1 MTRAERI
8 RAMSDEEL
16 GEFLEEVSGSIEA
29 FDYCQ
34 RRMECSHLLECDE
47 LPPEEW
53 CRSCR
58 TAWLREEADGDP
70 TG

>member
-16 GEFLEEVSGSIEA
+16 GEFLEHVSCSIEA

-47 LPPEEW
+47 YIPEEW
-53 CRSCR
+53 CKACR
-58 TAWLREEADGDP
+58 TAWLRGEVNDV
-70 TG
+70 